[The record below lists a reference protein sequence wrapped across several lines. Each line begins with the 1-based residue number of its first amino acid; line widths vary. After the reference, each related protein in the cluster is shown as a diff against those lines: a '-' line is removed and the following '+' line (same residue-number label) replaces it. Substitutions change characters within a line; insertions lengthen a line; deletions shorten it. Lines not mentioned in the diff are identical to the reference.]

1 MLTNADIT
9 LFNRYYDN
17 DSDEYKYARTF
28 LRGVNWQDSQ
38 AINISQSAGVKST
51 NHTRVFIPLKVDS
64 EEKTYLK
71 PKTFKRSDK
80 VTNYTLDNADIVV
93 KGIVD
98 FDMND
103 AHSGGFK
110 ALLRD
115 FDDVMKITKV
125 ADNRYGSK
133 LVQHF
138 ELEVE

>member
-9 LFNRYYDN
+9 LFNRYYDA

-38 AINISQSAGVKST
+38 AIDISQSVGVKST

>member
-17 DSDEYKYARTF
+17 DSGEYKYTRTF

-115 FDDVMKITKV
+115 FDDVMKITKAV
-125 ADNRYGSK
+125 DNRYGSK

>member
-9 LFNRYYDN
+9 LFNRYYDA

-38 AINISQSAGVKST
+38 AIDISQSAGVKSM

-125 ADNRYGSK
+125 VDNRYGSK

>member
-9 LFNRYYDN
+9 LFNRYYDA

-38 AINISQSAGVKST
+38 AIDISQSAGVKST

-103 AHSGGFK
+103 AQSGGFK

>member
-17 DSDEYKYARTF
+17 DSGEYKYARTF

-103 AHSGGFK
+103 AQSGGFK
-110 ALLRD
+110 ALLRE

>member
-9 LFNRYYDN
+9 LFNRYYDA

-38 AINISQSAGVKST
+38 AIDISQSAGVKST

-103 AHSGGFK
+103 ANSGGFK
-110 ALLRD
+110 VLMRD

-125 ADNRYGSK
+125 VDNRYGSK

>member
-17 DSDEYKYARTF
+17 DSDEYKYTRTF

-38 AINISQSAGVKST
+38 AIDISQSAGVKST

-125 ADNRYGSK
+125 VDNRYGSK

>member
-9 LFNRYYDN
+9 LFNRYYDA

-38 AINISQSAGVKST
+38 AIDISQSAGVKST

-103 AHSGGFK
+103 ANSGGFK

>member
-9 LFNRYYDN
+9 LFNRYYDA

-71 PKTFKRSDK
+71 PKTFKRSNK

-93 KGIVD
+93 KGIVN

-103 AHSGGFK
+103 ANSGGFK

-115 FDDVMKITKV
+115 FDDVMKITKAV
-125 ADNRYGSK
+125 DNRYGSK

>member
-103 AHSGGFK
+103 ANSGGFK

-125 ADNRYGSK
+125 VDNRYGSK

>member
-17 DSDEYKYARTF
+17 DSDEYKYTRTF

-38 AINISQSAGVKST
+38 AIDISQSAGVKST

-110 ALLRD
+110 VLLRD

-125 ADNRYGSK
+125 VDNRYGSK

>member
-9 LFNRYYDN
+9 LFNRYYDA

-38 AINISQSAGVKST
+38 AIDISQSAGVKST

-103 AHSGGFK
+103 ANSGGFK
-110 ALLRD
+110 ALMRD

>member
-9 LFNRYYDN
+9 LFNRYCDN
-17 DSDEYKYARTF
+17 DSGEYKYARTF

-133 LVQHF
+133 LLQHF